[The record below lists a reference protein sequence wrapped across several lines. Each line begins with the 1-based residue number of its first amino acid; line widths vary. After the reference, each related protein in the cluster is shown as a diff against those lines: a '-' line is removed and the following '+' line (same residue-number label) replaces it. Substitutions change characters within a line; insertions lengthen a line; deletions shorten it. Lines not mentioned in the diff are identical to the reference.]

1 MTKPRTA
8 KADDKP
14 LQPALPAALRAIEVL
29 QLVAQMPGQLSLT
42 DLAKLMRLSKS
53 TVHRLVEQLSQAGFL
68 FREADQRNLWIGR
81 RLRELSLDVVRNDF
95 LRSAVRNVLRTVA
108 EQIGETC
115 NIASLDGTEVI
126 YLQRVE
132 ARWPLRLSLDLDS
145 RIPIHCCASG
155 KLFLALMDPSH
166 RQRVLRSVT
175 LEALTPATLTDE
187 TALEAEL
194 ERIRARGYALD
205 NQEFLPGMVA
215 IAVPIK
221 GADKRIRATLSV
233 HAPTVRC
240 ATPQVLERW
249 VPLLERNA
257 RSIERVI
264 QA

>member
-1 MTKPRTA
+1 MPKSRIPKTA
-8 KADDKP
+8 ESP
-14 LQPALPAALRAIEVL
+14 LEPALPAALRAIEVL
-29 QLVAQMPGQLSLT
+29 HLVAEMPGQMSLS
-42 DLAKLMRLSKS
+42 DVSQAMKLSKS
-53 TVHRLVEQLSQAGFL
+53 TVHRLVEQLSQAGYL
-68 FREADQRNLWIGR
+68 FREADQRHLWIGR
-81 RLRELSLDVVRNDF
+81 RLRKLSLDVVRNDF
-95 LRSAVRNVLRTVA
+95 LRSSVRNVLRNVA

-145 RIPIHCCASG
+145 RIPIHCCATG
-155 KLFLALMDPSH
+155 KLFLALMDATH

-175 LEALTPATLTDE
+175 LDALTQATITDE
-187 TALEAEL
+187 AALEAEL
-194 ERIRARGYALD
+194 ARIRQRGYALD

-215 IAVPIK
+215 IAMPIV

-240 ATPQVLERW
+240 AAAEDLQRW
-249 VPLLERNA
+249 VPLLRRSA
-257 RSIERVI
+257 RRIEQVM